1 MEVAFGRDLL
11 EVKESAKCLSTGR
24 AFVSE
29 RRAGQRRPVWLECR
43 EWGKNE
49 VRRQGDRDVVGGGE
63 TGTCGSG

>member
-29 RRAGQRRPVWLECR
+29 GRAVQRWPVWLEGR
-43 EWGKNE
+43 EWGKRG
-49 VRRQGDRDVVGGGE
+49 RRQGDRDVVGWW
-63 TGTCGSG
+63 